1 QITCAT
7 CHDPHSAENHHQLR
21 RVSDVELM
29 DGTVVTFGDEGKLCM
44 NCHKGVRTD
53 SSEIQKIANAHES
66 GDPIRWAKVHLL
78 PDYAYFSHQ
87 AHVNANV
94 GCASCHGRMD
104 QMEVVRQVEPLSMGW
119 CLECHRNPET
129 HLRPE
134 GVAVTD
140 MEWTADDASIAAARQ
155 RLANKEVQ
163 PPEHCSACHR

>member
-1 QITCAT
+1 
-7 CHDPHSAENHHQLR
+7 
-21 RVSDVELM
+21 
-29 DGTVVTFGDEGKLCM
+29 
-44 NCHKGVRTD
+44 
-53 SSEIQKIANAHES
+53 
-66 GDPIRWAKVHLL
+66 
-78 PDYAYFSHQ
+78 
-87 AHVNANV
+87 
-94 GCASCHGRMD
+94 MD